1 MGKGDK
7 KTRRGKIFKGSFGVS
22 RSRTKYKDAKHKI
35 NSVKRKGL
43 KKAAVSK
50 KVASKTNKDPKL
62 KEVVEEVKVARE
74 TKVKE
79 VEIAQSKEKVEE
91 KVEAK
96 PEKKTA
102 SKKTNEVEDK
112 KVDDKKVE
120 DKKVEDKKVEDKKV
134 EDKKVEDK
142 KTEVKDEVKTES
154 KKETKSKESVK
165 AEKKDAKAKK

>member
-134 EDKKVEDK
+134 EDKK
-142 KTEVKDEVKTES
+142 TEVKDEVKTES